1 MVHFKYEMVFFSSR
15 AFLVNKIQM
24 VICSLS
30 DIHLYFFQTVAT
42 ECQNNGMQNEKG
54 KTFLTGS
61 FENRSH
67 RKQSNRDRL

>member
-1 MVHFKYEMVFFSSR
+1 
-15 AFLVNKIQM
+15 M

-42 ECQNNGMQNEKG
+42 ECQNNGMQNEKE